1 MEIKASLNN
10 IRISPRKIRL
20 ITNLVKG
27 MTAAQ
32 ARAQL
37 AFLVKKPAPLV
48 LKLLNSA
55 VANAKHNFEL
65 KEDNLYIKE
74 ILVQN
79 GPSLKRSLPRAMGR
93 ATPILKRTSSVKLI
107 LAELQ
112 ASLTKPRK
120 VSKPQ
125 VLKPSEVLLEPEKKE
140 ETAVPEQ
147 KIAKKMPPVAR
158 PYGASTESKK
168 RVFSRQTFGNIKKM
182 FRRKSI

>member
-37 AFLVKKPAPLV
+37 SFLVKKPAPLV